1 MPIMTAATVTLV
13 SGSMTIRLPVTRLS
27 RYWSAAMGSASRQRT
42 TPMSLAPSS
51 RAGTRRSVFR
61 FSLLS
66 IPTTSQIGR
75 ATCCSSDLLVGGD
88 GFGQPPTYH
97 PDVIGP
103 ELPGRHQAECLQVQ
117 LALDPNHLTDRKSD
131 VLLFRSTGRRRWV
144 RPAANV
150 PPRCHWPRAPGPAPG
165 GVSSGSACSRS
176 QPPHRSEERR
186 VALPIYW
193 SAAMGS
199 ASRQRTTPMSLAP
212 SSRAGTR
219 RSVFRFSLLSIPTTS
234 QIGRATCCSSDLLVG
249 GDGFGQPPTYHPD
262 VIGPELPGRHQAECL
277 QVQLALDPNHL

>member
-117 LALDPNHLTDRKSD
+117 LALDPNHLT
-131 VLLFRSTGRRRWV
+131 
-144 RPAANV
+144 
-150 PPRCHWPRAPGPAPG
+150 PGHPG
-165 GVSSGSACSRS
+165 GVLDD
-176 QPPHRSEERR
+176 ERLADFEA
-186 VALPIYW
+186 AL
-193 SAAMGS
+193 GE
-199 ASRQRTTPMSLAP
+199 
-212 SSRAGTR
+212 
-219 RSVFRFSLLSIPTTS
+219 
-234 QIGRATCCSSDLLVG
+234 IGRASPS
-249 GDGFGQPPTYHPD
+249 
-262 VIGPELPGRHQAECL
+262 ERHK
-277 QVQLALDPNHL
+277 NT